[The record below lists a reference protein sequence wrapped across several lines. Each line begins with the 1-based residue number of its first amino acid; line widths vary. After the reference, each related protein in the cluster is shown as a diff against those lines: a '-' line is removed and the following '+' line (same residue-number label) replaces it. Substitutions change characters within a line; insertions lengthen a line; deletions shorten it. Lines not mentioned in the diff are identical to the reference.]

1 LGRGDIPE
9 VWVTQVNK
17 RGRHWT
23 LWVALPGPTKNAQ
36 AAWNVVKPVA
46 LKAGWTAVSVNP
58 NGGFLVLLRYNQNGV
73 EAWLNAV
80 MDQTSP
86 TTVSLVLDFVEVT
99 PPPLTL
105 KEPSSMSDPRQEVVD
120 QGRLA
125 CRMFGIGIR
134 HDRSRSG
141 FDSTLTHF
149 PLVAWSRAEHQCVH
163 RPLLYVGVL
172 G

>member
-1 LGRGDIPE
+1 
-9 VWVTQVNK
+9 VNK

-36 AAWNVVKPVA
+36 AAWDVVKPVA

-99 PPPLTL
+99 PPPISLTL
-105 KEPSSMSDPRQEVVD
+105 KEPAATPESCLLPAKVISHFLHRFPA
-120 QGRLA
+120 RLRTA
-125 CRMFGIGIR
+125 
-134 HDRSRSG
+134 DRNLR
-141 FDSTLTHF
+141 
-149 PLVAWSRAEHQCVH
+149 
-163 RPLLYVGVL
+163 LLSA
-172 G
+172 